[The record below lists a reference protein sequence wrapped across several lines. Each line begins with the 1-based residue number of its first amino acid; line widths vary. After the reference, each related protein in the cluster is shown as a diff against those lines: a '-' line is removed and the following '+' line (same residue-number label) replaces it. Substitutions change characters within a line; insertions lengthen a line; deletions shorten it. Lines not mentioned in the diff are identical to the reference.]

1 MGAPRAPRTAEG
13 VGRAPSPRSDGPP
26 YHPSR
31 PPLPAGA
38 RVRPLSLSTR
48 ACSCFTGALD
58 CDFVAVALCAA
69 PCRLDP
75 QLLAVV
81 AASAAGAAPPPPLA
95 AGPALR
101 GAASRRSAA
110 VTYTSPVA
118 VSFVTSRHCCF
129 RATLPGTRSDN
140 RSADGNRSAF
150 ALDLLGLSAG
160 ANASGSCPLTPVLLA
175 RFPAAADAVR
185 FRVATHGG
193 AGPRQLHAS
202 EPPGPLLLEA
212 HLTSHTPAALEAR
225 LAGRM
230 PPRASTPRHDDN
242 PATPSAPVP
251 PGPLSAPGAMAGPLT
266 PALLVWRLLRKTPA
280 ALALQLLQAASWP
293 TWEQAVCW
301 ALGHALP
308 LLLAAVILSWLPHEP
323 DAGGGEAAALA
334 RRTASAA
341 GICNP
346 SHRQRSSSAAA
357 IQPPRETLRLAH
369 PVSIDAFNDSR
380 GSAGERSD
388 LYSSDLYYGT
398 GCNNERLFLTG
409 HANDGVPQR
418 SISAISR
425 YSLGDS
431 CGAVAVGFEGA
442 PSAGRSPTL
451 GAAGAAMPAASRLGL
466 SLHPPRSLALAAAL
480 PPTSIGVHSARATA
494 EPATRHPP
502 PRSPRMPATDVGA
515 ASGRHLAASS
525 ALRRAPLLAPPVA
538 ATPSAKRARSPAA
551 SSDGPTAVLPGKRA
565 RPAAVAAA
573 TPTPTAGGAWPAP
586 LARSLAVA
594 YQAASPGAA
603 AGEMGPL
610 GGLEVD
616 GMLVLREPERVVENE
631 RQLEQPRMEV
641 EADSGS
647 AAAASGAMQV
657 DVDVHEDASIALAP
671 RAAAHAAAAAAAG
684 ASAAAHGPSP
694 RVAASR
700 MALPVP
706 LYC

>member
-1 MGAPRAPRTAEG
+1 M
-13 VGRAPSPRSDGPP
+13 GRAPSPRSDGPP
-26 YHPSR
+26 YHPPR

-48 ACSCFTGALD
+48 ACSCFAGALD
-58 CDFVAVALCAA
+58 CDSVAVALCAA

-101 GAASRRSAA
+101 DAASRRSAA

-118 VSFVTSRHCCF
+118 VSFVTSRHCF

-140 RSADGNRSAF
+140 SSADGNRSAF

-185 FRVATHGG
+185 LRVATHGG

-202 EPPGPLLLEA
+202 GPPGPLLEA
-212 HLTSHTPAALEAR
+212 YLYLTSHTPAALEAR

-242 PATPSAPVP
+242 PATHSAPVS

-266 PALLVWRLLRKTPA
+266 PALLAWRLLRRTPA
-280 ALALQLLQAASWP
+280 ALALQLLQAAGWP

-301 ALGHALP
+301 ALGHTLP

-341 GICNP
+341 GSCNP
-346 SHRQRSSSAAA
+346 SHRQRSSSVAA
-357 IQPPRETLRLAH
+357 ILPPRETLRLAH
-369 PVSIDAFNDSR
+369 PVTIDAFNDSR

-388 LYSSDLYYGT
+388 LYSSDLYYGAD
-398 GCNNERLFLTG
+398 CNNERLFLTG

-431 CGAVAVGFEGA
+431 CGAVAAGFEGA

-480 PPTSIGVHSARATA
+480 SPTSIGLHSARAAA
-494 EPATRHPP
+494 EPANRHPP
-502 PRSPRMPATDVGA
+502 PCSPRMPATDVGA
-515 ASGRHLAASS
+515 TSGRHLAASS

-538 ATPSAKRARSPAA
+538 VTPSAKRARSPAA

-586 LARSLAVA
+586 KARSLAVA
-594 YQAASPGAA
+594 YQAALPGAA
-603 AGEMGPL
+603 AGAMAPL
-610 GGLEVD
+610 GVLEVD
-616 GMLVLREPERVVENE
+616 GMLVLREPERVVENQW
-631 RQLEQPRMEV
+631 QLEQPRMEV

-647 AAAASGAMQV
+647 AAVTSGAMQV

-694 RVAASR
+694 RVVASR
-700 MALPVP
+700 MALPEP